1 MTRLHIR
8 TGNAMATNQLAG
20 NWLGGQ
26 TICSSSQQVARAAGS
41 GLELRLHSA
50 APHRIYTFLPSEFTS
65 PVESVRIA
73 KMNDTMTAMVNSE
86 VGPSFAVVPHSENA
100 SRSEVRH
107 DLPRPYKCPLCDKAF
122 HRLEHQTRHIRTH
135 TGEKPHACTHPQCTK
150 RFSRS
155 DELTRYIRM
164 LHESIRQLTR
174 NPDISVYITTPISGA
189 VEANEQSTF

>member
-1 MTRLHIR
+1 
-8 TGNAMATNQLAG
+8 
-20 NWLGGQ
+20 
-26 TICSSSQQVARAAGS
+26 
-41 GLELRLHSA
+41 
-50 APHRIYTFLPSEFTS
+50 
-65 PVESVRIA
+65 
-73 KMNDTMTAMVNSE
+73 MNDTMTAMVNSE

-155 DELTRYIRM
+155 DELTRHFRVHNNPNIRRGRGQRAID
-164 LHESIRQLTR
+164 LLATEAHTFEGIKC
-174 NPDISVYITTPISGA
+174 IKPISRGT
-189 VEANEQSTF
+189 VRGSVLSRTLV